1 MCPLNIPLPFICPWR
16 HWKKLHKYVPEVH
29 TLILDGVCW
38 SPMQDLPQFPMS
50 WLSSVENLKVTS
62 GALLLDEPIF
72 PRVLLNGFTH
82 LRKLELRDFGYSRE
96 VQLPWEQITSLKL
109 HYWPVDRCISLL
121 VQCPEL
127 VEFHAL
133 DCHWPE
139 SEKPHIPRLSDH
151 AHKLEHLS
159 WGFWTSPTVKFLSH
173 QLWFPSLRTFYRH
186 SPGIWRGLV
195 EDEMGALRSLVSNF
209 PLNFSQ
215 LHLFGSQAWSDEF
228 TEFVFVELKGLKF
241 VHLFECE
248 SPIVVQLLSLLN
260 RVDDWGLLHF
270 AVTCRDCHWNPT
282 FGKHEEWHNTIGRQ
296 NYLSYNSIISPLW
309 PS

>member
-1 MCPLNIPLPFICPWR
+1 MTLLCDVTWLCDALPMTC
-16 HWKKLHKYVPEVH
+16 HV
-29 TLILDGVCW
+29 ILSCTPSCVV
-38 SPMQDLPQFPMS
+38 S
-50 WLSSVENLKVTS
+50 
-62 GALLLDEPIF
+62 
-72 PRVLLNGFTH
+72 
-82 LRKLELRDFGYSRE
+82 
-96 VQLPWEQITSLKL
+96 
-109 HYWPVDRCISLL
+109 
-121 VQCPEL
+121 
-127 VEFHAL
+127 
-133 DCHWPE
+133 
-139 SEKPHIPRLSDH
+139 SEKKN
-151 AHKLEHLS
+151 KLMT
-159 WGFWTSPTVKFLSH
+159 WPFCQVMTTVKFLSH

-186 SPGIWRGLV
+186 SPDIWRGLV